1 MYLVFHNL
9 CMFVVNDVCLL
20 FYNGKSGSVIIRR
33 HPPYVTLPLKRQHKK
48 VIHILNR
55 PCIVIIRLEQVN
67 KITITIIITISDIVT
82 VLITI
87 IVIVTDIVTVS
98 MSVLSHGDGRHLT
111 GYHHLFT
118 APATPT

>member
-33 HPPYVTLPLKRQHKK
+33 HPPNVTHPLKRQHKK

-67 KITITIIITISDIVT
+67 KITIIITISDIVT
-82 VLITI
+82 VFITI

>member
-1 MYLVFHNL
+1 
-9 CMFVVNDVCLL
+9 MFVCLL
-20 FYNGKSGSVIIRR
+20 VYNGKSGSVIICR

-87 IVIVTDIVTVS
+87 IVIVTDITIS

>member
-1 MYLVFHNL
+1 
-9 CMFVVNDVCLL
+9 MFVCLL

-67 KITITIIITISDIVT
+67 KITVIITISDIVT
-82 VLITI
+82 VLIIT

>member
-1 MYLVFHNL
+1 
-9 CMFVVNDVCLL
+9 MFVCLL
-20 FYNGKSGSVIIRR
+20 VYNGKSGSVIICR

-55 PCIVIIRLEQVN
+55 QCMVIIRLEQVN
-67 KITITIIITISDIVT
+67 KITITIIITVH
-82 VLITI
+82 ITM
-87 IVIVTDIVTVS
+87 VIVTDIVTVS